1 MNRSLRRWHLRLV
14 AVLAPAAVVTLA
26 AAIAVRRAV
35 PVNPVPGALATPL
48 PPGAPGM
55 DRRLVREAGLT
66 LELRLLSPSPG
77 RRAVELTPLV
87 EPHTADLLVYW
98 SAGPAIA
105 ALPAD
110 AVLLGPLA
118 GLDPVRYLLPQS
130 AGGPAGRLFLYTTAG
145 DRVLGQINLGPGETP
160 AP

>member
-1 MNRSLRRWHLRLV
+1 MNRSLRRWHFRLISL
-14 AVLAPAAVVTLA
+14 LAPAAVVTLA

-35 PVNPVPGALATPL
+35 PVNPVPGSLATPL
-48 PPGAPGM
+48 PAGAPGT
-55 DRRLVREAGLT
+55 RRLVREAGLT
-66 LELRLLSPSPG
+66 LELRLSSPSPG
-77 RRAVELTPLV
+77 GRAVELTPLV

-98 SAGPAIA
+98 SAGPATA

-118 GLDPVRYLLPQS
+118 GLQPVRYLLPQG
-130 AGGPAGRLFLYTTAG
+130 AGGTAGRLFLYTTADG
-145 DRVLGQINLGPGETP
+145 RVLSQLDLASGEAP